1 MAYQIDQ
8 SGKIE
13 QTNRQTVVAL
23 ANGKKK
29 TIKIT
34 SVEKQKLIK
43 TILELD
49 KPKKKYV
56 HKIFGALLF
65 LLLKDE
71 GIKESIMVD
80 KEYYGHEPDIKNILL
95 QLFEKYQLKSPEIDF
110 GLVGKKSPAHDSGI
124 RVFRKE
130 DKAVLVVKAKDIL
143 EVLYGKPKINK
154 ASLRVSTKKGWRSR
168 SGRDNP

>member
-13 QTNRQTVVAL
+13 QTNRQTIVAL
-23 ANGKKK
+23 ANGKKR
-29 TIKIT
+29 TVKIT
-34 SVEKQKLIK
+34 STEKQKLIK

-56 HKIFGALLF
+56 HKIFAALLF

-71 GIKESIMVD
+71 GIKEPIMID
-80 KEYYGHEPDIKNILL
+80 KEYYGHEADIKNILL
-95 QLFEKYQLKSPEIDF
+95 QIFEKHQGKTPDIKF

-124 RVFRKE
+124 KVFRKE
-130 DKAVLVVKAKDIL
+130 DRPTVIAKAKDIL
-143 EVLYGKPKINK
+143 EVLYGVMKK
-154 ASLRVSTKKGWRSR
+154 ASKKGWRSR